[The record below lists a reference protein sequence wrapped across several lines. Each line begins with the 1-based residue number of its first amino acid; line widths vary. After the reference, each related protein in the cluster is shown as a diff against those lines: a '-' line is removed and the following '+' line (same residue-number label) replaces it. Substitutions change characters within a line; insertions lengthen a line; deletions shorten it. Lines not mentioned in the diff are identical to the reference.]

1 MAKAMRVPVLVIE
14 NKDEVNLLLKGLHL
28 IEKAKAA
35 DEIKIQELMNEIQKI
50 KTIIETTNVR

>member
-28 IEKAKAA
+28 IEKAKVA

>member
-14 NKDEVNLLLKGLHL
+14 NKDEVELLLKGLHYVKSKKMAERL
-28 IEKAKAA
+28 KV
-35 DEIKIQELMNEIQKI
+35 QELMNEINKI

>member
-35 DEIKIQELMNEIQKI
+35 DEIKIQELMNEINKI